1 MRKAKIIAT
10 IGPATE
16 SREELDHLIDAGMD
30 VARLN
35 FSHGNHA
42 TYTRIIEDIR
52 GLSATRGHPVAILQD
67 LAGIKVRTGSL
78 ENHEPVKLQDGE
90 SITITTEQVEGN
102 SSRISTNYANLPGD
116 VAAGDTLLLSDG
128 LIELRVIRIQEDNL
142 ECEVVVGGELVE
154 HQGINVPGATLSAP
168 PLTARDIRDLEFGVE
183 REVDFV
189 ALSFVRQAADVT
201 ALRLELE
208 ARDAKIPI
216 IAKLERSSSIEN
228 LENILK
234 VSEGVMIARGD
245 LGVEVAPERVPV
257 MQKRVI
263 TSANQA
269 GKLVITATQMLDSMI
284 RNPRP
289 TRAEASDVAN
299 AVIDGTD
306 AVMLS
311 GETAIGQYPER
322 AVRMMDRIVREAES
336 LPAAAPFRGVAGEG
350 LLSFPEAVCNSAYH
364 AANSVR
370 ARYIV
375 AFTQSGSTAQVISKF
390 RPRAE
395 ILGVTPHRSI
405 MKRLSLYWGVRPMLM
420 GLIDNVDELILATE
434 ALLLK
439 KGMVE
444 PGDNLV
450 ILTGAPIVEKGHT
463 SLMKLH
469 QVGSARSEEL
479 KVNSPDSRIP
489 P

>member
-10 IGPATE
+10 IGPATQ
-16 SREELDHLIDAGMD
+16 SREALGTLIDSGMD

-35 FSHGNHA
+35 FSHGNHE
-42 TYTRIIEDIR
+42 TYTRIIEDLR
-52 GLSATRGHPVAILQD
+52 DLSEARGHPVAILQD
-67 LAGIKVRTGSL
+67 LAGIKVRTGPL
-78 ENHEPVKLQDGE
+78 QNHVPVTLHDGE
-90 SITITTEQVEGN
+90 SITITTEPVEGN
-102 SSRISTNYANLPGD
+102 SRRISTNYAKLPRD
-116 VAAGDTLLLSDG
+116 VETGDTLLLSDG
-128 LIELRVIRIQEDNL
+128 LIELRVIRSGKGNL
-142 ECEVVVGGELVE
+142 ECEVVVGGELAE
-154 HQGINVPGATLSAP
+154 YQGINIPGATLSAP
-168 PLTARDIRDLEFGVE
+168 PLTAKDIRDLEFGVE
-183 REVDFV
+183 HEVDFV

-201 ALRLELE
+201 SLRRELE
-208 ARDAKIPI
+208 ARDAEIPI
-216 IAKLERSSSIEN
+216 IAKLERSSSIAN
-228 LENILK
+228 LENILE

-311 GETAIGQYPER
+311 GETAIGQYPVR
-322 AVRMMDRIVREAES
+322 AVRMMGRIVREAES
-336 LPAAAPFRGVAGEG
+336 LPVAAPFRGVAGEG
-350 LLSFPEAVCNSAYH
+350 HLSFPEAVCNSAYH
-364 AANSVR
+364 AAKSVH

-375 AFTQSGSTAQVISKF
+375 AFTRSGSTARVISKF

-395 ILGVTPHRSI
+395 ILGVTPHPGI

-420 GLIDNVDELILATE
+420 GLIENVDELILATE
-434 ALLLK
+434 ELLLK
-439 KGMVE
+439 AEMVE
-444 PGDNLV
+444 PEDNLV

-469 QVGSARSEEL
+469 QVGSA
-479 KVNSPDSRIP
+479 
-489 P
+489 

>member
-1 MRKAKIIAT
+1 MRKVKIIAT

-16 SREELDHLIDAGMD
+16 SREALGNLIDSGMD

-35 FSHGNHA
+35 FSHGNRE
-42 TYTRIIEDIR
+42 TYSRVMEDIR
-52 GLSATRGHPVAILQD
+52 DLSEARGHPVAILQD
-67 LAGIKVRTGSL
+67 LAGIKIRTGSL
-78 ENHEPVKLQDGE
+78 ENHEPVRLQDGE
-90 SITITTEQVEGN
+90 SITITTEPVEGN
-102 SSRISTNYANLPGD
+102 SRRIPTNYARLPGD
-116 VAAGDTLLLSDG
+116 VEAGDTLLVSDG
-128 LIELRVIRIQEDNL
+128 LIELRVIRIQEADL

-154 HQGINVPGATLSAP
+154 HQGINIPGASLSAP
-168 PLTARDIRDLEFGVE
+168 PLTGKDIRDLEFGVE
-183 REVDFV
+183 QKVDFM

-201 ALRLELE
+201 ALRHELDQ
-208 ARDAKIPI
+208 RDSEIPI
-216 IAKLERSSSIEN
+216 IAKLENSSSIEN
-228 LENILK
+228 LANILE

-322 AVRMMDRIVREAES
+322 AVQMMDRIVREAES
-336 LPAAAPFRGVAGEG
+336 LQGAAPFRGVAGQG
-350 LLSFPEAVCNSAYH
+350 LRSFPEAVCDSAYH
-364 AANSVR
+364 AANSIG

-395 ILGVTPHRSI
+395 ILGITPHRGI

-420 GLIDNVDELILATE
+420 GLIENVDELILATE
-434 ALLLK
+434 ELLLK
-439 KGMVE
+439 EEMVK

-450 ILTGAPIVEKGHT
+450 ILTGAPIVEQGHT

-469 QVGSARSEEL
+469 QVGSGPYDTS
-479 KVNSPDSRIP
+479 DSAYP
-489 P
+489 AMK

>member
-16 SREELDHLIDAGMD
+16 SREALGKLMDSGMD

-35 FSHGNHA
+35 FSHGNRENYSRVIA
-42 TYTRIIEDIR
+42 EIR
-52 GLSATRGHPVAILQD
+52 DLSEARDHPVAILQD
-67 LAGIKVRTGSL
+67 LAGIKIRTGPL
-78 ENHEPVKLQDGE
+78 ENHEPVKLEDGE
-90 SITITTEQVEGN
+90 SITITTEPVEGN
-102 SSRISTNYANLPGD
+102 GSRISTNYANLPGD
-116 VAAGDTLLLSDG
+116 VKPGDKLLLSDG
-128 LIELRVIRIQEDNL
+128 LIELRVIRIREGDL
-142 ECEVVVGGELVE
+142 ECEVVVSGELLE
-154 HQGINVPGATLSAP
+154 HQGINIPGATLSAP
-168 PLTARDIRDLEFGVE
+168 PLTEKDIRDLEFGVE
-183 REVDFV
+183 QEVDFI

-201 ALRLELE
+201 ALRRELE
-208 ARDAKIPI
+208 ARGAEIPI
-216 IAKLERSSSIEN
+216 IAKLEKRSSIEN
-228 LENILK
+228 LADILEI
-234 VSEGVMIARGD
+234 SEGVMIARGD

-263 TSANQA
+263 TSANEA

-311 GETAIGQYPER
+311 GETAIGRYPEQS
-322 AVRMMDRIVREAES
+322 VKMMDRIVREAES
-336 LPAAAPFRGVAGEG
+336 LQVAAPFRRIAGEG

-390 RPRAE
+390 RPEAQ
-395 ILGVTPHRSI
+395 ILGITPHREI

-420 GLIDNVDELILATE
+420 GLIGNVDELILATE
-434 ALLLK
+434 ELLLK
-439 KGMVE
+439 EGMVE

-469 QVGSARSEEL
+469 QVESGG
-479 KVNSPDSRIP
+479 
-489 P
+489 

>member
-16 SREELDHLIDAGMD
+16 SREELGHLIDSGMD

-52 GLSATRGHPVAILQD
+52 GLSAARGHPVAILQD

-90 SITITTEQVEGN
+90 SITITTEQVDGN
-102 SSRISTNYANLPGD
+102 SSRISTNYATLPGD
-116 VAAGDTLLLSDG
+116 VEADDTLLLSDG
-128 LIELRVIRIQEDNL
+128 LIELRVIQIHEHKL

-216 IAKLERSSSIEN
+216 IAKLEISSSIEN

-322 AVRMMDRIVREAES
+322 AVSMMDRIVREAES
-336 LPAAAPFRGVAGEG
+336 LPVAAPFRGVAGEG

-395 ILGVTPHRSI
+395 ILGVTPHRPI

-420 GLIDNVDELILATE
+420 GLIENVDELILATE
-434 ALLLK
+434 ELLLK

-469 QVGSARSEEL
+469 QVGSA
-479 KVNSPDSRIP
+479 
-489 P
+489 

>member
-16 SREELDHLIDAGMD
+16 SREALGKLIDSGMD

-35 FSHGNHA
+35 FSHGNRE
-42 TYTRIIEDIR
+42 TYTRVIEDIR
-52 GLSATRGHPVAILQD
+52 DLSEARGHPVAVLQD
-67 LAGIKVRTGSL
+67 LAGIKIRTGSL
-78 ENHEPVKLQDGE
+78 ENHEPVRLEDGQ
-90 SITITTEQVEGN
+90 SVTLTTKPVEGN
-102 SSRISTNYANLPGD
+102 SSRISTNYASLPKD
-116 VAAGDTLLLSDG
+116 VETGDTLLLSDG
-128 LIELRVIRIQEDNL
+128 LIELRVIRIQEGDL
-142 ECEVVVGGELVE
+142 ECEIIVGGELVE
-154 HQGINVPGATLSAP
+154 HQGINIPGATLTAP
-168 PLTARDIRDLEFGVE
+168 PLTGKDIRDLEFGVE
-183 REVDFV
+183 QKVDFM

-201 ALRLELE
+201 ALRQELE
-208 ARDAKIPI
+208 ARDAETPI
-216 IAKLERSSSIEN
+216 IAKLENPSSIEN
-228 LENILK
+228 LENILE

-263 TSANQA
+263 TGANQA

-311 GETAIGQYPER
+311 GETAIGQYPEG
-322 AVRMMDRIVREAES
+322 AVQMMDRIVRQAES
-336 LPAAAPFRGVAGEG
+336 LQIPAQFRGVGGEG

-364 AANSVR
+364 AAKSIR

-375 AFTQSGSTAQVISKF
+375 AFTQSGSTAQLISKF
-390 RPRAE
+390 RPGAE
-395 ILGVTPHRSI
+395 ILGVTPHRGI

-420 GLIDNVDELILATE
+420 GLIENVDELILATE
-434 ALLLK
+434 ELLLK
-439 KGMVE
+439 EGMAE
-444 PGDNLV
+444 LGDNLV
-450 ILTGAPIVEKGHT
+450 ILTGAPIVARGHT

-469 QVGSARSEEL
+469 QVGS
-479 KVNSPDSRIP
+479 
-489 P
+489 

>member
-1 MRKAKIIAT
+1 MRKVKIIAT

-16 SREELDHLIDAGMD
+16 SREALGKLIESGMD

-35 FSHGNHA
+35 FSHGNRE
-42 TYTRIIEDIR
+42 TDSRVIGDIR
-52 GLSATRGHPVAILQD
+52 NLSEARGHPVAILQD
-67 LAGIKVRTGSL
+67 LAGIKIRTGSL
-78 ENHEPVKLQDGE
+78 ENHEPVWLEDGE
-90 SITITTEQVEGN
+90 SITITTGPVEGN
-102 SSRISTNYANLPGD
+102 GSRISTNYANLPRD
-116 VAAGDTLLLSDG
+116 VEAGDTLLLSDG
-128 LIELRVIRIQEDNL
+128 LIELRVNRIQKSDL

-154 HQGINVPGATLSAP
+154 HQGINIPGATLSAP
-168 PLTARDIRDLEFGVE
+168 PLTGKDIRDLEFGVE
-183 REVDFV
+183 QKVDFL
-189 ALSFVRQAADVT
+189 ALSFVRQATDVT
-201 ALRLELE
+201 ALRQELE
-208 ARDAKIPI
+208 ARDTEIPI

-228 LENILK
+228 LVDILE

-269 GKLVITATQMLDSMI
+269 GKLVITATQMLDYMI

-322 AVRMMDRIVREAES
+322 AVQMMGRIVREAES
-336 LPAAAPFRGVAGEG
+336 LQVAAPFRDVAGEG

-395 ILGVTPHRSI
+395 ILGITPHRGI

-420 GLIDNVDELILATE
+420 GLIENVDALILATE
-434 ALLLK
+434 KLLQK
-439 KGMVE
+439 ERMVE

-450 ILTGAPIVEKGHT
+450 ILTEAPIVEKGHT
-463 SLMKLH
+463 SLMQPH
-469 QVGSARSEEL
+469 RVGSA
-479 KVNSPDSRIP
+479 
-489 P
+489 

>member
-1 MRKAKIIAT
+1 MNV
-10 IGPATE
+10 
-16 SREELDHLIDAGMD
+16 AG
-30 VARLN
+30 
-35 FSHGNHA
+35 
-42 TYTRIIEDIR
+42 
-52 GLSATRGHPVAILQD
+52 
-67 LAGIKVRTGSL
+67 
-78 ENHEPVKLQDGE
+78 
-90 SITITTEQVEGN
+90 
-102 SSRISTNYANLPGD
+102 
-116 VAAGDTLLLSDG
+116 GDTFLLSDG

-289 TRAEASDVAN
+289 TPS
-299 AVIDGTD
+299 
-306 AVMLS
+306 
-311 GETAIGQYPER
+311 
-322 AVRMMDRIVREAES
+322 
-336 LPAAAPFRGVAGEG
+336 RG
-350 LLSFPEAVCNSAYH
+350 P
-364 AANSVR
+364 
-370 ARYIV
+370 
-375 AFTQSGSTAQVISKF
+375 
-390 RPRAE
+390 
-395 ILGVTPHRSI
+395 
-405 MKRLSLYWGVRPMLM
+405 PM
-420 GLIDNVDELILATE
+420 
-434 ALLLK
+434 
-439 KGMVE
+439 
-444 PGDNLV
+444 
-450 ILTGAPIVEKGHT
+450 
-463 SLMKLH
+463 
-469 QVGSARSEEL
+469 
-479 KVNSPDSRIP
+479 SPMP
-489 P
+489 